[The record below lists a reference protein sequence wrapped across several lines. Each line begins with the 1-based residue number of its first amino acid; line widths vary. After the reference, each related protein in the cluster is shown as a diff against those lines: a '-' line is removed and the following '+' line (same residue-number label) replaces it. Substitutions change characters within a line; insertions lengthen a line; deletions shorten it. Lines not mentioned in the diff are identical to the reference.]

1 MEGSCFSGPP
11 PFTQAWPGLLC
22 WGLEHARPNQDSA
35 KSYLLSEQMEQLTK
49 KSLQLLLDN
58 WRVLRARSS
67 SCLLCLAAPEI
78 PVFTNTESQTNEHT
92 GPGANW
98 IRHRHRYWGFCWE
111 RQEKVINTKGQDSTC
126 TMSAQVASEADF
138 PRGNIPGSL
147 AHTHLW
153 VTRHQCIVLLL
164 AEPWLFW
171 WALGVYLLIA
181 KGASLLSIAFI
192 DYAYTWQT
200 WFSEQNH
207 STWLVRNK

>member
-1 MEGSCFSGPP
+1 MAGGQGEPGIPTFYLSWPYCLVWSVNSILGGSCFSGPP

-22 WGLEHARPNQDSA
+22 WGLEHAPQNQDFT
-35 KSYLLSEQMEQLTK
+35 KSYFLSEQMEQLTK

-78 PVFTNTESQTNEHT
+78 PVFTNTESLTNEHT

-98 IRHRHRYWGFCWE
+98 MRHRHRYWGFCWE
-111 RQEKVINTKGQDSTC
+111 RQEKVINTKGQDSAC
-126 TMSAQVASEADF
+126 TMSAQVVSEADS

-153 VTRHQCIVLLL
+153 VTMHRAVAGWTL
-164 AEPWLFW
+164 AILM
-171 WALGVYLLIA
+171 GSS
-181 KGASLLSIAFI
+181 SLPS
-192 DYAYTWQT
+192 
-200 WFSEQNH
+200 H
-207 STWLVRNK
+207 C